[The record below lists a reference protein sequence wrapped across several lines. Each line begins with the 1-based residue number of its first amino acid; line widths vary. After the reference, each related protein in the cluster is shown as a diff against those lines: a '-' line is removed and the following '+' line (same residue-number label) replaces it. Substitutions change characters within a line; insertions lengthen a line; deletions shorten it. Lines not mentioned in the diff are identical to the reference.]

1 MTDITSRNNRVYKL
15 FQKLET
21 KKYRDRSGLY
31 LIEGENL
38 MEEASR
44 AGAHVQ
50 AVLIRGGDED
60 KFGRFTSLAGEVF
73 TVEESLFDRL
83 ADTMTSQGIIAA
95 VRKPVFSPE
104 KFITC
109 GAPGNFVILDRL
121 QDPGNIG
128 TILRT
133 ACAAGYTLAIAM
145 KGTADVFSP
154 KTVRAAAGAIFRIPV
169 AFMESEEELLRFTGA
184 AGKKLAA
191 TCLDGGR
198 KYYEEDLT
206 RDIALIIGN
215 EGSGVS
221 ESLMQKAQIK
231 VNIPMMRDV
240 ESLNASVAAAVIMY
254 ESVRAEAR
262 S

>member
-1 MTDITSRNNRVYKL
+1 MCR
-15 FQKLET
+15 
-21 KKYRDRSGLY
+21 
-31 LIEGENL
+31 
-38 MEEASR
+38 
-44 AGAHVQ
+44 
-50 AVLIRGGDED
+50 
-60 KFGRFTSLAGEVF
+60 
-73 TVEESLFDRL
+73 
-83 ADTMTSQGIIAA
+83 
-95 VRKPVFSPE
+95 
-104 KFITC
+104 
-109 GAPGNFVILDRL
+109 
-121 QDPGNIG
+121 
-128 TILRT
+128 
-133 ACAAGYTLAIAM
+133 GYTLAIAM

-184 AGKKLAA
+184 AGKKLTA